1 MPSRSFRNNNPGN
14 IRWSEFSERY
24 GGVEVDG
31 EMAHFPTVAQGLAAM
46 VALLASRNY
55 RNLTLLEAIT
65 RYAPSSDNNQPR
77 EYATYV
83 AHRAGV
89 SIDTRISEM
98 DPFQLL
104 RVFEAMTR
112 FEGWASK

>member
-1 MPSRSFRNNNPGN
+1 MS
-14 IRWSEFSERY
+14 
-24 GGVEVDG
+24 
-31 EMAHFPTVAQGLAAM
+31 HFPTVAQGLACM

-55 RNLTLLEAIT
+55 RHLTLLNAIN
-65 RYAPSSDNNQPR
+65 RYAPSSDNNKPV

-89 SIDTRISEM
+89 AIDTKISEM

-104 RVFEAMTR
+104 RVVEAMTR

>member
-1 MPSRSFRNNNPGN
+1 MPSRSFRNNNCGN
-14 IRWSEFSERY
+14 IRWSAFAERY
-24 GGVEVDG
+24 GAVEVDG
-31 EMAHFPTVAQGLAAM
+31 EMAHFPTVVQGLAAM
-46 VALLASRNY
+46 VALLATTGY
-55 RNLTLLEAIT
+55 RHLSLLDAIS
-65 RYAPSSDNNQPR
+65 RYAPSSDNNHPR

-89 SIDTRISEM
+89 TLETKLSEM

-104 RVFEAMTR
+104 RVVEAMIR